1 MRNAAGRAGVS
12 VHDVFV
18 VGLLRGLVVVATAR
32 SMVVVII
39 APVIFV
45 LAVVFSET
53 VGLATIIMVVV
64 KWIIAIQEV
73 LIDEFLFSSLI
84 WVVLEVVPC
93 VESAVFVVEFAS
105 RPNSGLGVVRA

>member
-32 SMVVVII
+32 SVVVVT

-45 LAVVFSET
+45 LAVIFSET
-53 VGLATIIMVVV
+53 VGLTTIIMVVV
-64 KWIIAIQEV
+64 KWIITVQKV
-73 LIDEFLFSSLI
+73 LIDKFLFSSLI
-84 WVVLEVVPC
+84 WVVLEVVSR
-93 VESAVFVVEFAS
+93 VESAVFVVELAS

>member
-32 SMVVVII
+32 SMVVVI

-84 WVVLEVVPC
+84 WVVLEVVPR
-93 VESAVFVVEFAS
+93 VESAVFVVEFSS

>member
-32 SMVVVII
+32 SMVVVI

-84 WVVLEVVPC
+84 WVVLEVVPR

>member
-12 VHDVFV
+12 VHDIFV

-32 SMVVVII
+32 SMVVIT
-39 APVIFV
+39 APVILV